1 MAKLSRGCWKTLF
14 RDSANGTN
22 RGEGSVAD
30 RPLRL
35 SEVATC
41 PYALVRAFWKRKF
54 VSSCTIKRYV
64 LWRITRDLFTTRYKE
79 EEESMSS
86 VKQFELFHGLVLAKI
101 QREKRPTTL
110 SMIKT
115 STQEEWSTYEVSIDG
130 AEIYNTPLFFKH
142 SSKSKPLKKTGAE
155 SWTFNFTSGQ
165 LKQLR
170 EKKHRIVLI
179 CGFQNIKSAKD
190 MQICFPAPEQ
200 VEALLDLSSPDNVTR
215 TVRVQAE
222 KNKKLRV
229 FSNRTNDT
237 FTVGRKDFSIWVD
250 GK

>member
-1 MAKLSRGCWKTLF
+1 
-14 RDSANGTN
+14 
-22 RGEGSVAD
+22 
-30 RPLRL
+30 
-35 SEVATC
+35 
-41 PYALVRAFWKRKF
+41 
-54 VSSCTIKRYV
+54 
-64 LWRITRDLFTTRYKE
+64 
-79 EEESMSS
+79 MSS

-115 STQEEWSTYEVSIDG
+115 STQEEWSTYEIDIDG
-130 AEIYNTPLFFKH
+130 VDINSTPLFFKH

-165 LKQLR
+165 LNQLR
-170 EKKHRIVLI
+170 EKNHRIVLI
-179 CGFQNIKSAKD
+179 CGFQDIKSAKD

-215 TVRVQAE
+215 TVTVQAE
-222 KNKKLRV
+222 RKKRLRV
-229 FSNRTNDT
+229 FSNRTNDK
-237 FTVGRKDFSIWVD
+237 FTVGRNAFSNWAD